1 MQNMAA
7 AMENLGRVVL
17 SLAWPPPPF
26 NRPQPVR
33 PEVVRKVLSGSHA
46 SLTRAHLAVNRH
58 RSDAM
63 AAAAEVAH
71 CYTLGIQEG
80 NAIVIGFNQAKEA

>member
-1 MQNMAA
+1 
-7 AMENLGRVVL
+7 
-17 SLAWPPPPF
+17 
-26 NRPQPVR
+26 
-33 PEVVRKVLSGSHA
+33 
-46 SLTRAHLAVNRH
+46 
-58 RSDAM
+58 M